1 MKKKKKSFY
10 FEDYTEENILD
21 QNTYLN
27 IVKVSFSRITFL
39 SFIFLSLLIV
49 CSIKIVY
56 LSLSNE
62 KISYSKNINQKIL
75 TNRRNIVDR
84 NGTILATNVDLYDLG
99 IRPQLLK
106 SSEKKKLTNK
116 IKSYSSRF

>member
-1 MKKKKKSFY
+1 MKKKKKIFY
-10 FEDYTEENILD
+10 FEAYTEENILD

-62 KISYSKNINQKIL
+62 KISYSKNINQK
-75 TNRRNIVDR
+75 
-84 NGTILATNVDLYDLG
+84 
-99 IRPQLLK
+99 
-106 SSEKKKLTNK
+106 
-116 IKSYSSRF
+116 F

>member
-62 KISYSKNINQKIL
+62 KISYSKNINQK
-75 TNRRNIVDR
+75 
-84 NGTILATNVDLYDLG
+84 
-99 IRPQLLK
+99 
-106 SSEKKKLTNK
+106 
-116 IKSYSSRF
+116 F